1 PSGGTNQGSW
11 QAGPVIPDSQGVSD
25 APAAMMVNGHVL
37 CAVSPVANG
46 DTESPTSFYD
56 YDPVANAFTQVPTSN
71 GGTIWASPTYTLRML
86 DLPDGSVLIKHSQG
100 IGWRCPNRAT
110 IGSWDL
116 SERIRHRVIEARRR
130 LGVTVC

>member
-1 PSGGTNQGSW
+1 
-11 QAGPVIPDSQGVSD
+11 
-25 APAAMMVNGHVL
+25 
-37 CAVSPVANG
+37 ANG
-46 DTESPTSFYD
+46 DTESPTSF

-86 DLPDGSVLIKHSQG
+86 DQHAAIGQIKHSQG

-116 SERIRHRVIEARRR
+116 SERIRHRVIVIEARRR
-130 LGVTVC
+130 LGVTVCHRRNGAKHVAVNHHRRWSIRNTLRIRDDGSSLPASLVRAPRR